1 MGRTILGILI
11 VCVAVAVAFLVIM
24 TMPVTVTSATFVASM
39 PDAMGSTQSVD
50 VRPVVSVLANIC
62 LALALVVVGCLCAS
76 AVLPKPRESAEH
88 RLPGCV

>member
-1 MGRTILGILI
+1 MGRMVLGIL
-11 VCVAVAVAFLVIM
+11 VACIAILCAVFVFLE
-24 TMPVTVTSATFVASM
+24 MPVTVTSATFVASM

-62 LALALVVVGCLCAS
+62 LALALVVIGCLCAS